1 MVWKLGYTVDFY
13 LSVKKNEIMKCLV
26 KWVELEHIPLREV
39 TQSQEE
45 NIVCFLSH
53 ADSEF

>member
-1 MVWKLGYTVDFY
+1 MDFY
-13 LSVKKNEIMKCLV
+13 SAVKKNEIMKCLV
-26 KWVELEHIPLREV
+26 KWVELEHILLREV